1 MWKIRFVRSKIQ
13 RHRTD
18 SFIAMGELNR
28 TWTIPSSDTL
38 PEMSFEIRE
47 PPLTGDNLGFKTWG
61 TAFAIAKKL
70 DYIGTHMLNDNIS
83 PGSTGAS
90 PARVLEL
97 GSGTGLV
104 GIAAAAI
111 WSTSVLLTD
120 LPEIQSNLDFNIK
133 TNVETVTARGGRL
146 SSHILDWKSDEGL
159 VGYHTQEFEVR

>member
-1 MWKIRFVRSKIQ
+1 
-13 RHRTD
+13 
-18 SFIAMGELNR
+18 MGELNR
-28 TWTIPSSDTL
+28 TWTIPPSENL

-70 DYIGTHMLNDNIS
+70 EYIGTHLLKDVIFS
-83 PGSTGAS
+83 GSTTER

-104 GIAAAAI
+104 GIAAATI

-120 LPEIQSNLDFNIK
+120 LSEIQGNLDFNIQA
-133 TNVETVTARGGRL
+133 NLGTVTARGGEL
-146 SSHILDWKSDEGL
+146 SSHILDWKSNEGL
-159 VGYHTQEFEVR
+159 VGYPTQDFDVRSIPFFMLVHWIY